1 MKSIITKYIFL
12 LKFSYKAAEPLVKVN
27 FANSKLNTIKNKI
40 ESGDSRPFFVTK
52 PELKLQTTG
61 CPKIK
66 LALGKHLEIATHGFL
81 LCILY
86 VKRDKLG
93 ANPLKPL
100 LIHP

>member
-12 LKFSYKAAEPLVKVN
+12 LKFSYEAAKPLVKVN

-66 LALGKHLEIATHGFL
+66 LALGKHLEIASHGFKMF
-81 LCILY
+81 ILY

-93 ANPLKPL
+93 PNPSRPL
-100 LIHP
+100 IGHP

>member
-12 LKFSYKAAEPLVKVN
+12 LKFSYEAAKPLVKVN

-66 LALGKHLEIATHGFL
+66 LALGKHLEVAIHGFK
-81 LCILY
+81 LCFLY
-86 VKRDKLG
+86 GKKEKLG
-93 ANPLKPL
+93 SNPSRPFLG
-100 LIHP
+100 HP